1 MIEHNLSFP
10 LNNNTCV
17 RVSDIAKAYLPD
29 YKKTQSATRMLRQR
43 IRESK
48 MLYQKLMEADYNEK
62 SLYFTP
68 IQIELIYHHWG
79 KPNAYIAK
87 YAKD

>member
-1 MIEHNLSFP
+1 MTENNLPFP

-29 YKKTQSATRMLRQR
+29 YKKVQSATSMLRKR

-62 SLYFTP
+62 SLFFTP
-68 IQIELIYHHWG
+68 IQIDLIYQYWG
-79 KPNAYIAK
+79 KPNAYRAK